1 MHRAATIPLSLSR
14 MGLEELRGAKR
25 VVGFR
30 ETQRAIER
38 GRAKKVFVALDVDE
52 DLREAIVALAQEKGV
67 PLEYVPS
74 ARELGRFCGIE
85 VRSSCAA
92 IVEEERYAD
101 H

>member
-1 MHRAATIPLSLSR
+1 
-14 MGLEELRGAKR
+14 MGLEELRGARR

-52 DLREAIVALAQEKGV
+52 TLREAVVALARAKNI

-74 ARELGRFCGIE
+74 AQELGRVCGIE

-92 IVEEERYAD
+92 IVEEDGYANRKSIGP
-101 H
+101 

>member
-1 MHRAATIPLSLSR
+1 

-30 ETQRAIER
+30 ETQRALER
-38 GRAKKVFVALDVDE
+38 GKAKKVFVALDVDE
-52 DLREAIVALAQEKGV
+52 HLRESIAALAQEKNV

-74 ARELGRFCGIE
+74 AQELGRICGID

-92 IVEEERYAD
+92 IIKEDGYAD
-101 H
+101 D

>member
-1 MHRAATIPLSLSR
+1 
-14 MGLEELRGAKR
+14 MGLEELRGTKR

-52 DLREAIVALAQEKGV
+52 AIREAIAALARERNI

-74 ARELGRFCGIE
+74 AQELGRVCGIE

-92 IVEEERYAD
+92 IVEEDGYAD